1 MIEESNI
8 DVDVANKFVKKLDR
22 LWKIKTIALYPE
34 KWDVNHAEGWP
45 LARRYGAI
53 QVPFNMLTISYIAHE
68 HAHCVVECFRDYDG
82 LQGIREPGHGPL
94 WCGVFAFN
102 YARIIGANYLD
113 VFNCLKYNKILTV
126 DELTTNN
133 FRRYFRG

>member
-1 MIEESNI
+1 MLKESHI
-8 DVDVANKFVKKLDR
+8 DVSIANKFVKKLNR

-34 KWDVNHAEGWP
+34 KWDENHAEGWS

-53 QVPFNMLTISYIAHE
+53 QIPLNMLTFSYVAHE

-82 LQGIREPGHGPL
+82 LQGIREAGHGPL
-94 WCGVFAFN
+94 WCGVFAYN
-102 YARIIGANYLD
+102 YATIIGSQYVDILQ
-113 VFNCLKYNKILTV
+113 CLTHNKILIVPEKTI
-126 DELTTNN
+126 NN